1 MITNADVLTG
11 QWKQLRGKVKQ
22 RWGALTDD
30 DLARIEGSAEVLIG
44 VLQERYGY
52 ARQKA
57 EDEVSRFLSE
67 IATSFAKPQH
77 VGQSK

>member
-30 DLARIEGSAEVLIG
+30 DL
-44 VLQERYGY
+44 
-52 ARQKA
+52 
-57 EDEVSRFLSE
+57 SRPHF
-67 IATSFAKPQH
+67 ITM
-77 VGQSK
+77 GR